1 MTTTFGRSSA
11 EALAATKPDAVS
23 INSYPDTHAQ
33 YALKAMDAGCHVFM
47 EKPIAT
53 TIEDAEA
60 VVALHD
66 ADAGGDGE
74 DDYYAQFEVPDDL
87 QW

>member
-1 MTTTFGRSSA
+1 
-11 EALAATKPDAVS
+11 
-23 INSYPDTHAQ
+23 
-33 YALKAMDAGCHVFM
+33 MDAAELEGRRKFVRLIVIV
-47 EKPIAT
+47 IAFLGVMGLLYDLFGQRWFA
-53 TIEDAEA
+53 ERDAQA

-66 ADAGGDGE
+66 ADADGEGE